1 MINILNIK
9 KTAFIL
15 MITAMLQPHSLV
27 NTAFAQ
33 ADAAESPPA
42 EQASEPENTDNK
54 SSDKAE
60 DDADKQ
66 SADAPAEDWEHPRF
80 VPDE

>member
-9 KTAFIL
+9 KKAFIL

-42 EQASEPENTDNK
+42 EQASEPENTDN
-54 SSDKAE
+54 
-60 DDADKQ
+60 
-66 SADAPAEDWEHPRF
+66 
-80 VPDE
+80 